1 MNRRRFLQAGAA
13 RIGAGALGLSAAA
26 GAAAG
31 MAPLER
37 LLGQQPGQEPLA
49 GQGANGS
56 LRDPDAAGR
65 PLSATTAAD
74 NDEAIKQIEQHL
86 HCTCGCNLDIYTC
99 RTTDFSCSYSPEL
112 HKEVVALYDSGKT
125 AQQIVDAFVAKY
137 GEKVLMA
144 PPAEGFN
151 LAGYLVPG
159 ALIALAGAGVVAIVS
174 RRGAVAAAEGGVPRV
189 PPMPPPA
196 TSTATPEE
204 LDRLRRELTEVDD

>member
-159 ALIALAGAGVVAIVS
+159 ALI
-174 RRGAVAAAEGGVPRV
+174 
-189 PPMPPPA
+189 
-196 TSTATPEE
+196 
-204 LDRLRRELTEVDD
+204 